1 MNLYEALSVAD
12 EALMDKYWALN
23 PNKDHEKMVEIE
35 DARKKIVLL
44 RELISSED

>member
-1 MNLYEALSVAD
+1 MNLYEALSVAND
-12 EALMDKYWALN
+12 ALTDKYWELN
-23 PNKDHEKMVEIE
+23 PNKDHEEIKEIE